1 MVPVSDCDILRIG
14 EKRGEGGG
22 GGGEGFRGKV
32 CRGNTHLLA
41 IIIMQFHLGT
51 VNAIADGFK

>member
-22 GGGEGFRGKV
+22 GGGGGGGKGLEGRFAVAIRI
-32 CRGNTHLLA
+32 CLL
-41 IIIMQFHLGT
+41 
-51 VNAIADGFK
+51 

>member
-22 GGGEGFRGKV
+22 GGGGGGRV
-32 CRGNTHLLA
+32 
-41 IIIMQFHLGT
+41 
-51 VNAIADGFK
+51 